1 MKTMITVLAA
11 VFAMS
16 AVSFANESASNNV
29 VVQKAKKGKKAK
41 KAKKEKKEHAAEAAP
56 AGEPAAH

>member
-16 AVSFANESASNNV
+16 AVSFANESASNNGV

-41 KAKKEKKEHAAEAAP
+41 KAKKEKHGDAAAP
-56 AGEPAAH
+56 AEQPAH